1 MSQNYVMRII
11 QLFALVTV
19 AMLSGCSIMNHTS
32 DIANLGETTW
42 KLVSIN
48 GTPVSLGGNAVIQ
61 FDEKESKV
69 SGIAACNSFG
79 ADYEMLR
86 NTLKFED
93 IVTTKKYCE
102 GKMDEEDQIISNLQN
117 VTRYDVKADK
127 LYFYGKDQLLL
138 TYKR

>member
-1 MSQNYVMRII
+1 MKIL
-11 QLFALVTV
+11 QLFALISLG
-19 AMLSGCSIMNHTS
+19 MLSACSIMNQTS
-32 DIANLGETTW
+32 DEANLGETTW
-42 KLVSIN
+42 KLISIN

-61 FDEKESKV
+61 FDEKDSKV
-69 SGIAACNSFG
+69 TGVAACNSFG

-86 NTLKFED
+86 NTLKFQD
-93 IVTTKKYCE
+93 IITTKKYCE
-102 GKMDEEDQIISNLQN
+102 GKMDEEDQIISNLHN